1 MLRKS
6 SVQINS
12 TKIIIVA
19 FLVANHARNVINTGV
34 CSVILPQ
41 LSNKV
46 VAAHLTVYHAE
57 MMVSADSV
65 NNQT

>member
-19 FLVANHARNVINTGV
+19 FLVANHARNVINMAV
-34 CSVILPQ
+34 CSVLLPQ
-41 LSNKV
+41 LYKEV
-46 VAAHLTVYHAE
+46 VVWDVK
-57 MMVSADSV
+57 MVNISIKSV
-65 NNQT
+65 DNVQKTA